1 MKRIKM
7 SIAAIAV
14 IAGSLLAFNSQG
26 NGSIK
31 GMVSPAESASKVWAV
46 SETDT
51 LQSGITD
58 GSFELRNVKEGTYR
72 LIVEANPPY
81 KNAAKENVVVTADN
95 PTDVGTITL
104 TQDQ

>member
-1 MKRIKM
+1 MKHLKT
-7 SIAAIAV
+7 SIAAVAIL
-14 IAGSLLAFNSQG
+14 AGTLFAFNTQG

-31 GMVSPAESASKVWAV
+31 GAVAPAESAAKVWAV

-51 LQSGITD
+51 LQSAITD
-58 GSFELRNVKEGTYR
+58 GSFELKNVKEGTYR

-95 PTDVGTITL
+95 VTDVGTITI
-104 TQDQ
+104 TQD